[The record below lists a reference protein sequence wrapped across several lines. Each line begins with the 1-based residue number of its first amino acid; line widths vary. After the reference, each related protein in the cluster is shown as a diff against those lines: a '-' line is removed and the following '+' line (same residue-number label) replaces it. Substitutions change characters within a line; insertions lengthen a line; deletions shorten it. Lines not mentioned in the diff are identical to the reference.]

1 MTRGSEVIHM
11 SHLFYRFTQGQQS
24 LSKCFDRLLPIEY
37 QVDGNRDF
45 LDHWI
50 EPYLKHGSIV
60 YDVGGGKNPVISLD
74 GKRRLGLRLVGLD
87 IDQDELA
94 ASPSGVYDERICAD
108 ITRYRGQ
115 ADADLVVC
123 QALLEH
129 VQDSQEA
136 ITAIASI
143 LKPGGTALLFLPS
156 RNAVF
161 ARINLLLPQQLKRK
175 ILHGVFPSTKRNQGF
190 PAYYDHCTPADFRR
204 LAANSGLAVDLCGVY
219 FRSSYFMFFFPLHF
233 AWRIWM
239 LVFRYFAQEQAA
251 ETFSL
256 ALRKN
261 PIAQS

>member
-1 MTRGSEVIHM
+1 M
-11 SHLFYRFTQGQQS
+11 SSFFRHLAQGQQN
-24 LSKCFDRLLPIEY
+24 LSRSFDRLLPIEY
-37 QVDGNRDF
+37 QVDGNKDF

-50 EPYLKHGSIV
+50 EPYLKYGSVV
-60 YDVGGGKNPVISLD
+60 YDVGGGKHPAIGL
-74 GKRRLGLRLVGLD
+74 GEKRRLALRLVGLD

-94 ASPSGVYDERICAD
+94 ASGSGVYDEKICAD
-108 ITRYRGQ
+108 IAQYRGQ

-129 VQDSQEA
+129 VRDSRAA

-143 LKPGGTALLFLPS
+143 LKPGGTALIFVPS

-161 ARINLLLPQQLKRK
+161 ARINLLLPQRLKCK
-175 ILHGVFPSTKRNQGF
+175 ILHTVFPSTIRDQGF

-204 LAANSGLAVDLCGVY
+204 LAANNGLAIDVCKVY
-219 FRSSYFMFFFPLHF
+219 FRSSYFTFFFPLHF

-239 LVFRYFAQEQAA
+239 LIFRLLKGEQAA

-256 ALRKN
+256 ALRK
-261 PIAQS
+261 I